1 MAATI
6 FPSLSELAQHLR
18 TELAQKKCVLLYAFN
33 PELLPYAADA
43 EADA

>member
-1 MAATI
+1 MVPMS
-6 FPSLSELAQHLR
+6 FPGLPELAQHLR